1 MGHEWPALKI
11 EGKLHIVHNTTKCS
25 KSDTLA
31 SPLGPAEEVSVYD
44 CTPEKAVKSS
54 KINP

>member
-1 MGHEWPALKI
+1 MGHGWPALKI
-11 EGKLHIVHNTTKCS
+11 EVKLHIVHNTTKCS